1 MIFIIKKLSEFNTCH
16 ISSPSW
22 SSLLSSSSSSYP
34 LLVTMEGSK
43 YYYFFLF
50 INAMWNSC
58 ELYSVL
64 FSFVKDKSVISAG
77 MVASEASKGMGP
89 DEESFNVPVPVTQ
102 KVLTTLPCVL
112 NFKQII
118 NNDINRQ
125 AGVFAINLIHSD
137 PQYHSVSLSDM

>member
-1 MIFIIKKLSEFNTCH
+1 
-16 ISSPSW
+16 
-22 SSLLSSSSSSYP
+22 
-34 LLVTMEGSK
+34 MEGSK

-50 INAMWNSC
+50 INAVWNSC

-102 KVLTTLPCVL
+102 KVHTTLPCVL

-118 NNDINRQ
+118 NNN
-125 AGVFAINLIHSD
+125 
-137 PQYHSVSLSDM
+137 Y

>member
-1 MIFIIKKLSEFNTCH
+1 
-16 ISSPSW
+16 
-22 SSLLSSSSSSYP
+22 
-34 LLVTMEGSK
+34 MEGSK

-50 INAMWNSC
+50 INAVWNSC

>member
-1 MIFIIKKLSEFNTCH
+1 
-16 ISSPSW
+16 
-22 SSLLSSSSSSYP
+22 
-34 LLVTMEGSK
+34 MEGSK
-43 YYYFFLF
+43 YCMFFLF

-102 KVLTTLPCVL
+102 KVHTTLPCVL

-118 NNDINRQ
+118 NNNIIDRQ
-125 AGVFAINLIHSD
+125 TGVLSAISFIHPD
-137 PQYHSVSLSDM
+137 PKYHSVFVRYVDCMGQN

>member
-1 MIFIIKKLSEFNTCH
+1 
-16 ISSPSW
+16 
-22 SSLLSSSSSSYP
+22 
-34 LLVTMEGSK
+34 
-43 YYYFFLF
+43 
-50 INAMWNSC
+50 MWNSC
-58 ELYSVL
+58 ELFSVI

-118 NNDINRQ
+118 NSFLVVIFYR
-125 AGVFAINLIHSD
+125 
-137 PQYHSVSLSDM
+137 